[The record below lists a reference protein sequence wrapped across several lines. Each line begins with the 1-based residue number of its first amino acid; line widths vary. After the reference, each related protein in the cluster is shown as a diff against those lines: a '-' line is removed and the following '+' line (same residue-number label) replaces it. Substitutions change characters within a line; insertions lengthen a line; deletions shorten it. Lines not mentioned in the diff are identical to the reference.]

1 MRIETDGVTI
11 EAEANSVTYWHD
23 ADPLDEE
30 FEITG
35 VSAEHVTALARAA
48 KTPGFS
54 AGATLAMLTYLHRN
68 EHFDSAGHLAPP
80 AIGWD
85 REQPGARSAVDHR
98 GRVRL

>member
-11 EAEANSVTYWHD
+11 EAEVGSVTYWHHE
-23 ADPLDEE
+23 DPMDEE

-35 VSAEHVTALARAA
+35 VSAEHVEALARADR
-48 KTPGFS
+48 TPGFS

-68 EHFDSAGHLAPP
+68 EHFDSAGSLVPP
-80 AIGWD
+80 ATGWD
-85 REQPGARSAVDHR
+85 RDAPGARSAVDRR

>member
-11 EAEANSVTYWHD
+11 EAEVGSVTYWHN

-30 FEITG
+30 YEITG
-35 VSAEHVTALARAA
+35 VSAEHVRALARASD
-48 KTPGFS
+48 TPGFS

-80 AIGWD
+80 ATGWD
-85 REQPGARSAVDHR
+85 REEPGARSAVDRR